1 MLKRR
6 GVPAAGPLR
15 RGRQAKRRSNRQ
27 TYEVTM
33 ASEKPPR
40 RSKAGKE
47 PLTIDLEAEK
57 TASAQAE
64 ATADGEAAPSQPVDM
79 PPSEA
84 AAAGEAGTGGARSR
98 EGGTGEPPLP
108 AGDPQEET
116 EEARADAAAAAFDE
130 KLPHS
135 SSGEMPEPKRRQTAG
150 AGALA
155 AGILGGLVALAG
167 AGVLQYAGYIPAPGP
182 ERPGTEQNLAGEIE
196 AIKAEL
202 RAQAPAAPVDVA
214 PLENRLAALEN
225 AAREPGADAEGS
237 PEVKSLEAEVANLTT
252 EIATLKTEFAETRQ
266 AADAA
271 RAELA
276 GRIDQAE
283 QKLNEPAND
292 IDMAKAVAVTALKT
306 AIDRGGPFLAELDA
320 LRSIAPDDP
329 AVKELADVAATGV
342 ATRAALR
349 DSFQPAADAM
359 LDALQQ
365 PDPNQGIFDRLVS
378 SAMSGI
384 RVRPVG
390 SVEGDTPEAV
400 IARIEDKLDNGDLKG
415 ASLEWNSLP
424 EAARSAGQK
433 FKEKLDRRINVETV
447 IDAAVAGT
455 MVRTGTQG

>member
-1 MLKRR
+1 
-6 GVPAAGPLR
+6 
-15 RGRQAKRRSNRQ
+15 
-27 TYEVTM
+27 M

-40 RSKAGKE
+40 RSKPGKE

-57 TASAQAE
+57 TE
-64 ATADGEAAPSQPVDM
+64 P
-79 PPSEA
+79 
-84 AAAGEAGTGGARSR
+84 AAGEAAAGPDAAPGKPADISTSEAAEAGEVRTGEVESNEAGI
-98 EGGTGEPPLP
+98 GEPPLP

-116 EEARADAAAAAFDE
+116 ETEEARADAAAAAFDAE
-130 KLPHS
+130 LPHAAN
-135 SSGEMPEPKRRQTAG
+135 GEQPEAKRRQATG

-155 AGILGGLVALAG
+155 AGILGGLIALAG
-167 AGVLQYAGYIPAPGP
+167 AGVLQYAGYVPAPGP
-182 ERPGTEQNLAGEIE
+182 EQPGTEQNLASEIE

-202 RAQAPAAPVDVA
+202 QAQAPAATVDVA
-214 PLENRLAALEN
+214 PLENRLAALEQ
-225 AAREPGADAEGS
+225 AAREPGAAAADA
-237 PEVKSLEAEVANLTT
+237 PEIKALEAEVANLTN
-252 EIATLKTEFAETRQ
+252 EMAALKTELAEARQ

-292 IDMAKAVAVTALKT
+292 IEMAKAVAVTALKT

-320 LRSIAPDDP
+320 LRSIAPEDP
-329 AVKELADVAATGV
+329 VVKELADVAATGV
-342 ATRAALR
+342 PTRTELR
-349 DSFQPAADAM
+349 ESFRPAADAM
-359 LDALQQ
+359 LDALHRPN
-365 PDPNQGIFDRLVS
+365 PDQGIFDRLVS

-415 ASLEWNSLP
+415 ASLEWDSLP
-424 EAARSAGQK
+424 EAAKSAGQG
-433 FKEKLDRRINVETV
+433 FKEKLDRRLGVETV

-455 MVRTGTQG
+455 MTRTGKQG

>member
-1 MLKRR
+1 
-6 GVPAAGPLR
+6 
-15 RGRQAKRRSNRQ
+15 
-27 TYEVTM
+27 M

-40 RSKAGKE
+40 RSKPGKE

-57 TASAQAE
+57 TE
-64 ATADGEAAPSQPVDM
+64 P
-79 PPSEA
+79 
-84 AAAGEAGTGGARSR
+84 AAGEAAAGPDAAPGKPADISTSEAAEAGEVRTGEVESNEAGI
-98 EGGTGEPPLP
+98 GEPPLP

-116 EEARADAAAAAFDE
+116 ETEEARADAAAAAFDAE
-130 KLPHS
+130 LPHAAN
-135 SSGEMPEPKRRQTAG
+135 GEQPEAKRRQATG

-155 AGILGGLVALAG
+155 AGILGGLIALAG
-167 AGVLQYAGYIPAPGP
+167 AGVLQYAGYVPAPGP
-182 ERPGTEQNLAGEIE
+182 EQPGTEQNLASEIE

-202 RAQAPAAPVDVA
+202 QAQAPAATVDVA
-214 PLENRLAALEN
+214 PLENRLAALEQ
-225 AAREPGADAEGS
+225 AAREPGAAAADA
-237 PEVKSLEAEVANLTT
+237 PEIKALEAEVANLTN
-252 EIATLKTEFAETRQ
+252 EMAALKTELAEARQ

-292 IDMAKAVAVTALKT
+292 IEMAKAVAVTALKT

-320 LRSIAPDDP
+320 LRSIAPEDP
-329 AVKELADVAATGV
+329 VVKELADVAATGV
-342 ATRAALR
+342 PTRTELR
-349 DSFQPAADAM
+349 ESFRPAADAM
-359 LDALQQ
+359 LDALHR
-365 PDPNQGIFDRLVS
+365 PDPDQGIFDRLVS

-415 ASLEWNSLP
+415 ASLEWDSLP
-424 EAARSAGQK
+424 EAAKSAGQG
-433 FKEKLDRRINVETV
+433 FKEKLDRRLGVETV

-455 MVRTGTQG
+455 MTRTGKQG

>member
-1 MLKRR
+1 
-6 GVPAAGPLR
+6 
-15 RGRQAKRRSNRQ
+15 
-27 TYEVTM
+27 M

-40 RSKAGKE
+40 RSKPGKE

-57 TASAQAE
+57 TE
-64 ATADGEAAPSQPVDM
+64 P
-79 PPSEA
+79 
-84 AAAGEAGTGGARSR
+84 AAGEAAAGPDAAPGKPADISTSEAAEAGEVRTGEVESNEAGI
-98 EGGTGEPPLP
+98 GEPPLP

-116 EEARADAAAAAFDE
+116 ETEEARADAAAAAFDAE
-130 KLPHS
+130 LPHATN
-135 SSGEMPEPKRRQTAG
+135 GELPEAKRRQATG

-155 AGILGGLVALAG
+155 AGILGGLIALAG
-167 AGVLQYAGYIPAPGP
+167 AGVLQYAGYVPAPGP
-182 ERPGTEQNLAGEIE
+182 EQPGTEQNLASEIE

-202 RAQAPAAPVDVA
+202 QAQAPAATVDVA
-214 PLENRLAALEN
+214 PLENRLAALEQ
-225 AAREPGADAEGS
+225 AAREPGAAAADA
-237 PEVKSLEAEVANLTT
+237 PEIKALEAEVANLTN
-252 EIATLKTEFAETRQ
+252 EMAALKTELAEARQ

-292 IDMAKAVAVTALKT
+292 IEMAKAVAVTALKT

-320 LRSIAPDDP
+320 LRSIAPEDP
-329 AVKELADVAATGV
+329 VVKELADVAATGV
-342 ATRAALR
+342 PTRTELR
-349 DSFQPAADAM
+349 ESFRPAADAM
-359 LDALQQ
+359 LDALHR
-365 PDPNQGIFDRLVS
+365 PDPDQGIFDRLVS

-415 ASLEWNSLP
+415 ASLEWDSLP
-424 EAARSAGQK
+424 EAAKSAGQG
-433 FKEKLDRRINVETV
+433 FKEKLDRRLGVETV

-455 MVRTGTQG
+455 MTRTGKQG